1 MVEQMKVNDSS
12 CPAPRRFL
20 SCRKLDAEG
29 EPTPIETTPELVEQ
43 SRRYALAWKEMFGR
57 FPQGQHPLKFP
68 VNKQVSL
75 AEADVILEFPVTPVN
90 PP

>member
-1 MVEQMKVNDSS
+1 MVANNTD

-20 SCRKLDAEG
+20 TCRKPDAEG
-29 EPTPIETTPELVEQ
+29 EPTPIETTPDLVAQ
-43 SRRYALAWKEMFGR
+43 ARRYALAWKEMFGR

-75 AEADVILEFPVTPVN
+75 QEADVILEFPVTPVKL
-90 PP
+90 P